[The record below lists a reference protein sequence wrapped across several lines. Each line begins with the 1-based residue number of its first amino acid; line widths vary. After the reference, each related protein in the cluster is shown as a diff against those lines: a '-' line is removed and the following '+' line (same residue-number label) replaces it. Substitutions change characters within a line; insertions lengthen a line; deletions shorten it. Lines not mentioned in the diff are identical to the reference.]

1 MPVTPLTLAEA
12 VEASD
17 EVDWAAIT
25 FWNCAPFSSSDT
37 RLAVDDLAEKKVS
50 QFAAI
55 VPAAPDIDELP
66 VGEDAGE
73 DADGVIVV
81 DEPALAFGLEPP
93 HPATRAPSPTAIS
106 GATALP
112 LRNVCNRTVSVSLLS
127 VILLASEEAAG
138 GQADS
143 RVRCVRRPP
152 RPLRRR
158 PPRPTSS
165 VRCHAWTAGPRPPAR
180 PPR

>member
-112 LRNVCNRTVSVSLLS
+112 LRNVCNRPVSAPPRGGSPPPS
-127 VILLASEEAAG
+127 GEAAG
-138 GQADS
+138 GQRDS
-143 RVRCVRRPP
+143 RVGGVPRPP
-152 RPLRRR
+152 CPLRRR
-158 PPRPTSS
+158 PPL
-165 VRCHAWTAGPRPPAR
+165 
-180 PPR
+180 